1 MWEEWSSWTLSGG
14 SPRTEMSM
22 CESCLIDITAEGSL
36 QTGHPPPKLF
46 VGPGEKL
53 VLRTWECDAIWVWR
67 KFIDDSGQDGINC
80 AIFRNESNHRSS
92 DLVRQADRIADHCWP
107 GERHYTYVDAEK
119 ITSVNPGFC
128 FKAAGWRTCG
138 RTKSGKVVLERVPQ

>member
-1 MWEEWSSWTLSGG
+1 
-14 SPRTEMSM
+14 MSM

-67 KFIDDSGQDGINC
+67 KFIDDSGQEGINC
-80 AIFRNESNHRSS
+80 AISETNQTTDPRTLSDRQTESLITAG
-92 DLVRQADRIADHCWP
+92 LVRGITPMLMRRRSPQLTLDSVLRQLGGGPADEP
-107 GERHYTYVDAEK
+107 
-119 ITSVNPGFC
+119 SQ
-128 FKAAGWRTCG
+128 G
-138 RTKSGKVVLERVPQ
+138 R